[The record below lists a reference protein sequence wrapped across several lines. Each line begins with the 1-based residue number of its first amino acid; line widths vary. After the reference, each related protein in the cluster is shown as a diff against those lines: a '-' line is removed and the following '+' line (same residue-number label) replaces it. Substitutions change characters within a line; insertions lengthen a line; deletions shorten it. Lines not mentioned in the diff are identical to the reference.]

1 MDLKSEGINV
11 GLAVAGVFGAL
22 LTASKRAGE
31 DIGRSVLSIVGGA
44 ASANYV
50 TPLIL
55 KVTKLDDSPQYAYAI
70 AFLLGF
76 AGLRAVQAV
85 SDKLFPHEPTQPTH
99 SRKRHR

>member
-11 GLAVAGVFGAL
+11 GLAVAGIFGAL

-31 DIGRSVLSIVGGA
+31 DVGRSILSIVGGA

-55 KVTKLDDSPQYAYAI
+55 KITKLEDTPESAYAI

-76 AGLRAVQAV
+76 AGLRAVEV
-85 SDKLFPHEPTQPTH
+85 LSNKLFPHESPQSAH
-99 SRKRHR
+99 SRKRTR